1 MKILVTLGGTEEPL
15 DGVRC
20 LSNRSTG
27 STGRAIAAHFASRGA
42 QVTLL
47 HAERVQ
53 VGPLRCRFALH
64 VFAPCLRI
72 KSFLGPIKKGRRQG
86 CHRPFCPRKDLNLH
100 VLTYTRP

>member
-53 VGPLRCRFALH
+53 VG
-64 VFAPCLRI
+64 
-72 KSFLGPIKKGRRQG
+72 
-86 CHRPFCPRKDLNLH
+86 DLS
-100 VLTYTRP
+100 LTTASYRTFD

>member
-53 VGPLRCRFALH
+53 VGDLAFERLGLLLVAAGGYDRGGEQQEHQDGDRNAPL
-64 VFAPCLRI
+64 P
-72 KSFLGPIKKGRRQG
+72 
-86 CHRPFCPRKDLNLH
+86 
-100 VLTYTRP
+100 